1 MLYNRKRMQNRIL
14 QAMYRPKISR
24 NRLGLS
30 LISGNALSFLDELE
44 NTLEE
49 KITPLLSDLF

>member
-1 MLYNRKRMQNRIL
+1 MQNRIL

>member
-1 MLYNRKRMQNRIL
+1 MLYNRKRIQNRIL
-14 QAMYRPKISR
+14 QVMYRPHIVRSQSR
-24 NRLGLS
+24 LN
-30 LISGNALSFLDELE
+30 LISGDALTFLDELE